1 MAISYKQATSKD
13 LNLSFD
19 FEITYFEMS
28 KFVID
33 IKNTLRPLEF
43 NEKYCEWF
51 IEDLIYFLKSNDY
64 NFRFDLGLLE
74 LVNGKNLKKLVN
86 KKPVDLNDLEFEEIK
101 YFLEKKITNF
111 DVRITK

>member
-1 MAISYKQATSKD
+1 MIHWRFNLLLKD
-13 LNLSFD
+13 NG
-19 FEITYFEMS
+19 
-28 KFVID
+28 
-33 IKNTLRPLEF
+33 
-43 NEKYCEWF
+43 
-51 IEDLIYFLKSNDY
+51 Y

-86 KKPVDLNDLEFEEIK
+86 KKTVDLNDLEFEEIK